1 MSHSFKRT
9 QGILSKLSAAKELL
23 AELGNTGTTTTA
35 VSHGC
40 ACAQGILSKL
50 SAAKELLAELA
61 SREKKKMAEREAEK
75 KATAEAEEKKKQ
87 TADAVPT

>member
-1 MSHSFKRT
+1 MPAFGHT
-9 QGILSKLSAAKELL
+9 L
-23 AELGNTGTTTTA
+23 ALHDRRLCGVQEAWENHTSYA
-35 VSHGC
+35 HMV
-40 ACAQGILSKL
+40 ACMQGILSKL

-75 KATAEAEEKKKQ
+75 KAMAEAEEKKKQ